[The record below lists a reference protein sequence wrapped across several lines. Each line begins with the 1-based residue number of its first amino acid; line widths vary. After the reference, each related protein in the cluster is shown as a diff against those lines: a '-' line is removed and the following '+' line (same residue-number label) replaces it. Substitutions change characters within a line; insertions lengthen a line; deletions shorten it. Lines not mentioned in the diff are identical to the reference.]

1 MTDLSRFT
9 KYTVTRFDTCQRR
22 DTVQRTTLAD
32 YLRAVGSAAPLPA
45 DKTRAPAWALCND
58 TGTNDGRPNGLVQLD
73 FDHVADVPGLRR
85 ALAEYGGFLAIIRTF
100 SGHGLVAIGYVG
112 PRIAADAGAVK
123 RLIYAPLRVYLHDCG
138 YDDGVHYRLDPACA
152 KPCQLRFESRDPD
165 LWTAPALCRLCADP
179 EEDGALLAHP
189 VSWLAEALRPGESVA
204 PAGLAAALA
213 CVSMAANLRSRMA
226 AGSSAYAARA
236 FCVVIGAPG
245 SRKTTLLDAVQDTA
259 RALGVTVSDPKNAP
273 TLREHILACG
283 CDEVVE
289 QTPTGKRQNVKLIER
304 TDRSADPL
312 IVCIDEAGQRLRT
325 RVQDESCGSMAAML
339 RQCNG
344 DQITLEGTVK
354 QEKKGSYRVP
364 AHVSALLATTPA
376 QLAEYVGATGQQNGE
391 QRRMIELWQD
401 SEQRDM
407 FAGAPA
413 APDSETIME
422 LLRRLQAVGEIWQ
435 DSGVVFEPDASAR
448 AAFRSAV
455 AWLAGYGVDEASAHS
470 LVMCYTTLCAGL
482 RASLDGRTALT
493 AADLG
498 ACLCILRRV
507 MGARARLAAECERAQ
522 AAAYKPDG
530 AVWSEIL
537 AWIERTPRRDK
548 VLEKIARRPP
558 QYRKVY
564 DEMLAQRAITCA
576 KDETTGKYTLR
587 AATAEE
593 LERGEEQTEAR
604 RAAVTQETRQI
615 QAQRQAYA
623 DCSEE
628 DKEARVLAY
637 IERWRMD
644 NALTEGNRN
653 IAMNKLAW
661 SMQNAG
667 MWDAVARAV
676 FDAIASNSG
685 LGSAEIRS
693 LMRERKRN
701 KGQGAKQ

>member
-1 MTDLSRFT
+1 MTTDLSIFA
-9 KYTVTRFDTCQRR
+9 KYTVTHFTNCQRR
-22 DTVQRTTLAD
+22 ETAQHATLTD
-32 YLRAVGSAAPLPA
+32 YLQAVASTRPLPQ
-45 DKTRAPAWALCND
+45 DKAHAPAWALCND
-58 TGTNDGRPNGLVQLD
+58 TGTNDGTPNGLVQLD
-73 FDHVADVPGLRR
+73 FDHVIDVPGLRE
-85 ALAEYGGFLAIIRTF
+85 ALAGYGGFLAVARTF
-100 SGHGLVAIGYVG
+100 SGHGLVAVGYTG
-112 PRIAADAGAVK
+112 PRIAADAGAIK
-123 RLIYAPLRVYLHDCG
+123 RLVYAPLRVYLHDCG
-138 YDDGVHYRLDPACA
+138 HDDGVHYRLDPACA

-179 EEDGALLAHP
+179 EDDGVLLAHP

-226 AGSSAYAARA
+226 AGASAYAARA

-245 SRKTTLLDAVQDTA
+245 SRKTTLMDAVQDIA

-289 QTPTGKRQNVKLIER
+289 QNLTGKRQNVKLIER
-304 TDRSADPL
+304 TDRAADPL

-325 RVQDESCGSMAAML
+325 RVQDESCGSMSAML

-344 DQITLEGTVK
+344 DRITLEGTVK

-376 QLAEYVGATGQQNGE
+376 QWAEYVGAAGQQNGE
-391 QRRMIELWQD
+391 QRRVIELWQD
-401 SEQRDM
+401 GEQRDM

-422 LLRRLQAVGEIWQ
+422 LLRRLQAVGEIWT
-435 DSGVVFEPDASAR
+435 DSAVAFAPEPSAR
-448 AAFRSAV
+448 AAFRASV

-482 RASLDGRTALT
+482 RASLDGRVALT
-493 AADLG
+493 VADLG

-507 MGARARLAAECERAQ
+507 MDARARLTSECERAQ

-537 AWIERTPRRDK
+537 AWIEKTPRRDK
-548 VLEKIARRPP
+548 ILEKIARRPP

-564 DEMLAQRAITCA
+564 DEMVAQRAIACA

-667 MWDAVARAV
+667 MWDTIARGI
-676 FDAIASNSG
+676 FDLIATNSG
-685 LGSAEIRS
+685 LGSAEIRT
-693 LMRERKRN
+693 LMRERK
-701 KGQGAKQ
+701 KGGGRR

>member
-1 MTDLSRFT
+1 MSTDLSIFS
-9 KYTVTRFDTCQRR
+9 KYTVTRFGTCQRR
-22 DTVQRTTLAD
+22 DTAQRATLAD
-32 YLRAVGSAAPLPA
+32 YLRAVGSAAPPPV
-45 DKTRAPAWALCND
+45 DKLHAPAWALCND

-73 FDHVADVPGLRR
+73 FDHVTDVPGMRQ
-85 ALAEYGGFLAIIRTF
+85 ALAEYGGFSAVIRTF
-100 SGHGLVAIGYVG
+100 SGHGLVAIGYTG
-112 PRIAADAGAVK
+112 PRIAADAGTVK
-123 RLIYAPLRVYLHDCG
+123 RLIYAPLRVYLHGCG
-138 YDDGVHYRLDPACA
+138 YDDGVHYTLDPACA
-152 KPCQLRFESRDPD
+152 KPSQLRFESRDPD
-165 LWTAPALCRLCADP
+165 LWTAPTLRRLCADP
-179 EEDGALLAHP
+179 DDDSALLAHP
-189 VSWLAEALRPGESVA
+189 VSWLAEALRPDDSVT

-213 CVSMAANLRSRMA
+213 CVSMTANLRSRMA

-236 FCVVIGAPG
+236 FCVIIGAPG
-245 SRKTTLLDAVQDTA
+245 SRKTTLMDAVQDTA

-289 QTPTGKRQNVKLIER
+289 QAPTGKRPNVRLIER
-304 TDRSADPL
+304 TDRAADPL

-344 DQITLEGTVK
+344 DRITLEGTVK

-376 QLAEYVGATGQQNGE
+376 QWAEYVGATGQQNGE

-413 APDSETIME
+413 EPDSETIME
-422 LLRRLQAVGEIWQ
+422 LLRKLRAVGELWS
-435 DSGVVFEPDASAR
+435 DHGVVFEPEASTR
-448 AAFRSAV
+448 AAFRAAV

-482 RASLDGRTALT
+482 RASLDGRPALT
-493 AADLG
+493 VDDLG

-507 MGARARLAAECERAQ
+507 MEARARLASECERAQ
-522 AAAYKPDG
+522 AATYKPDG

-537 AWIERTPRRDK
+537 AWIEKTPRRDK
-548 VLEKIARRPP
+548 ILGKIARRPP

-564 DEMLAQRAITCA
+564 DEMIAQRAIVCA
-576 KDETTGKYTLR
+576 KDDATGKYVLR
-587 AATAEE
+587 VTTAEE

-604 RAAVTQETRQI
+604 RTAVTQETRQI

-623 DCSEE
+623 DCSED
-628 DKEARVLAY
+628 DKESRVLAY
-637 IERWRMD
+637 VERWRMD

-667 MWDAVARAV
+667 MWDAIARGI
-676 FDAIASNSG
+676 FDCIASNSG
-685 LGSAEIRS
+685 LGSAEIRT
-693 LMRERKRN
+693 LMRERRKT
-701 KGQGAKQ
+701 KL

>member
-1 MTDLSRFT
+1 MTDYNEFARYGAVRFS
-9 KYTVTRFDTCQRR
+9 TCQRR
-22 DTVQRTTLAD
+22 DTAQHATLAD
-32 YLRAVGSAAPLPA
+32 YLRAVASTRPLPA

-58 TGTNDGRPNGLVQLD
+58 TGTNDGTPNGLVQLD
-73 FDHVADVPGLRR
+73 FDHVTDVPGLRE
-85 ALAEYGGFLAIIRTF
+85 ALAGYGGFLAVVRTF
-100 SGHGLVAIGYVG
+100 SGQGLVALGYVG
-112 PRIAADAGAVK
+112 PRIAADTGAVK

-138 YDDGVHYRLDPACA
+138 YDDGVHYQLDPACA

-165 LWTAPALCRLCADP
+165 LWTAPALCRLCADH
-179 EEDGALLAHP
+179 EEDGVLLAHP
-189 VSWLAEALRPGESVA
+189 VSWLAEALRPGESAA

-304 TDRSADPL
+304 TDRAADPL

-344 DQITLEGTVK
+344 DRITLEGTVK

-376 QLAEYVGATGQQNGE
+376 QWAEYVGAAGQQNGE

-407 FAGAPA
+407 FAGSPA

-422 LLRRLQAVGEIWQ
+422 LLRKLQAVGEIWT
-435 DSGVVFEPDASAR
+435 DSAVVFEPETAAR

-455 AWLAGYGVDEASAHS
+455 AWLAGFGVDEASAHS

-482 RASLDGRTALT
+482 RASLDGCVALT
-493 AADLG
+493 VADLG

-507 MGARARLAAECERAQ
+507 MDARARLTSECERAQ

-537 AWIERTPRRDK
+537 AWIEKTPRRDK
-548 VLEKIARRPP
+548 ILEKIARRPP

-564 DEMLAQRAITCA
+564 DEMVAQRAVTCA
-576 KDETTGKYTLR
+576 KDEATGKYTLR

-623 DCSEE
+623 DCSDE
-628 DKEARVLAY
+628 DKESRVLAY

-667 MWDAVARAV
+667 MWDTIARGI
-676 FDAIASNSG
+676 FDLIASNSG
-685 LGSAEIRS
+685 LGSAEIRT
-693 LMRERKRN
+693 LMRDRK
-701 KGQGAKQ
+701 KCGK

>member
-1 MTDLSRFT
+1 MTDLDLFS
-9 KYTVTRFDTCQRR
+9 KYPVTLFANCQRR
-22 DTVQRTTLAD
+22 DTARRTTLAD

-45 DKTRAPAWALCND
+45 DKTCAPAWALCND
-58 TGTNDGRPNGLVQLD
+58 TGTSDGRPNGIVQLD
-73 FDHVADVPGLRR
+73 FDHVTDVPGLRE
-85 ALAEYGGFLAIIRTF
+85 ALAGYGGFLAVVRTF
-100 SGHGLVAIGYVG
+100 SGHGLVALGCVG
-112 PRIAADAGAVK
+112 PRIAADIGAIK

-138 YDDGVHYRLDPACA
+138 YDDGTHYTLDPACA
-152 KPCQLRFESRDPD
+152 KPCQLRFESRDRE
-165 LWTAPALCRLCADP
+165 LWTVSAPCRLCADP
-179 EEDGALLAHP
+179 EEDGVLLAHP

-226 AGSSAYAARA
+226 AGAGAYAARA

-245 SRKTTLLDAVQDTA
+245 SRKTTLMDAVQDTA
-259 RALGVTVSDPKNAP
+259 RMLGVTVSDPKNAP

-283 CDEVVE
+283 CDEIVE
-289 QTPTGKRQNVKLIER
+289 QTPTGKRQTVKLIER
-304 TDRSADPL
+304 TDRAADPL

-344 DQITLEGTVK
+344 DRITLEGTVK

-376 QLAEYVGATGQQNGE
+376 QWAEYVGATGQQNGE

-413 APDSETIME
+413 APDSETILE
-422 LLRRLQAVGEIWQ
+422 LLRRLQAVGEIWT
-435 DSGVVFEPDASAR
+435 DSAVVFEPEPSAR
-448 AAFRSAV
+448 AAFRAAA

-470 LVMCYTTLCAGL
+470 LVMCYATLCAGL
-482 RASLDGRTALT
+482 RASLDGRSVLT
-493 AADLG
+493 VDDLG
-498 ACLCILRRV
+498 ACLCVLRRV
-507 MGARARLAAECERAQ
+507 MDARARLASECERAQ

-537 AWIERTPRRDK
+537 AWVERTPRRDK

-564 DEMLAQRAITCA
+564 DEMVAQRAIVCA
-576 KDETTGKYTLR
+576 KDDATGKYVLR
-587 AATAEE
+587 VTTAEE
-593 LERGEEQTEAR
+593 LERCEEQTDVR

-615 QAQRQAYA
+615 QTQRQAYA
-623 DCSEE
+623 DCSDE
-628 DKEARVLAY
+628 DREARVLAY

-685 LGSAEIRS
+685 LGSAEIRT
-693 LMRERKRN
+693 LMRERK
-701 KGQGAKQ
+701 KSKKS

>member
-1 MTDLSRFT
+1 MTTDLNIFA

-22 DTVQRTTLAD
+22 DTARHTTLAD
-32 YLRAVGSAAPLPA
+32 YLRAVGSTAQLPA

-73 FDHVADVPGLRR
+73 FDHVTDVPGLRE
-85 ALAEYGGFLAIIRTF
+85 ALAGYGGFLAVVRTF
-100 SGHGLVAIGYVG
+100 SGHGLVALGYVG
-112 PRIAADAGAVK
+112 RRIAADTGAIK
-123 RLIYAPLRVYLHDCG
+123 RLIYAPLRVYLYDCG

-179 EEDGALLAHP
+179 EEDGVLLAHP

-213 CVSMAANLRSRMA
+213 CASMAANLRSRMA

-273 TLREHILACG
+273 ALREHILACG

-304 TDRSADPL
+304 TDRAADPL

-344 DQITLEGTVK
+344 DRITLEGTVK

-376 QLAEYVGATGQQNGE
+376 QWAEYVGATGQQNGE

-407 FAGAPA
+407 FAGAPP
-413 APDSETIME
+413 APDTDTALDM
-422 LLRRLQAVGEIWQ
+422 LRRLQAVGEIWA
-435 DSGVVFEPDASAR
+435 DSAVVFEPEASAR
-448 AAFRSAV
+448 AAFRAAV
-455 AWLAGYGVDEASAHS
+455 AWLAGYDVDEASAHS
-470 LVMCYTTLCAGL
+470 LVMCYTTMCAGL
-482 RASLDGRTALT
+482 RASLDGRVALT
-493 AADLG
+493 VADLG

-507 MGARARLAAECERAQ
+507 MDARTRLTSECERAQ

-530 AVWSEIL
+530 AVWGEIL
-537 AWIERTPRRDK
+537 AWIEKTPRRDK
-548 VLEKIARRPP
+548 ILEKIARRPP

-564 DEMLAQRAITCA
+564 DEMVAQRAITCA
-576 KDETTGKYTLR
+576 KDEATGKYVLR
-587 AATAEE
+587 VTTAEE
-593 LERGEEQTEAR
+593 LEQGEEQNEAR
-604 RAAVTQETRQI
+604 RTAVTQETRQL

-628 DKEARVLAY
+628 DKESRVLAY
-637 IERWRMD
+637 VERWRMD

-685 LGSAEIRS
+685 LGSAEIRT
-693 LMRERKRN
+693 LMRERRKP
-701 KGQGAKQ
+701 KGVKQ

>member
-1 MTDLSRFT
+1 MIDFNDFARYGAVRFS
-9 KYTVTRFDTCQRR
+9 TCQRR
-22 DTVQRTTLAD
+22 DTAQHATLAD
-32 YLRAVGSAAPLPA
+32 YLRAVSSTRPLPQ
-45 DKTRAPAWALCND
+45 DKAHAPAWALCND
-58 TGTNDGRPNGLVQLD
+58 TGTKDGSPNGLVQLD
-73 FDHVADVPGLRR
+73 FDHVTDVPGLRG
-85 ALAEYGGFLAIIRTF
+85 ALAGYGGFLAIVRTF
-100 SGHGLVAIGYVG
+100 SGHGLVAIGYTG
-112 PRIAADAGAVK
+112 ARIAADTGAVK
-123 RLIYAPLRVYLHDCG
+123 RLIYAPLRVYLRDCG
-138 YDDGVHYRLDPACA
+138 YDDGVHYTLDPACA
-152 KPCQLRFESRDPD
+152 KPCQLRFESRDQD

-179 EEDGALLAHP
+179 EEDGQLLSHP
-189 VSWLAEALRPGESVA
+189 ISWLAEAFRPDDSAA
-204 PAGLAAALA
+204 PSGLAAALA
-213 CVSMAANLRSRMA
+213 CASMAADLRSRMA
-226 AGSSAYAARA
+226 TGASAYAARA

-289 QTPTGKRQNVKLIER
+289 QPVGKRQTVKFIER
-304 TDRSADPL
+304 TDRAADPL

-344 DQITLEGTVK
+344 DRITLEGTVK

-376 QLAEYVGATGQQNGE
+376 QWAEYVGTTGQQNGE

-407 FAGAPA
+407 FAGAVA
-413 APDSETIME
+413 APDNETIME
-422 LLRRLQAVGEIWQ
+422 LLRKLQAVGEIWA
-435 DSGVVFEPDASAR
+435 DNGVIFEPEESAR
-448 AAFRSAV
+448 AAFRAAV

-470 LVMCYTTLCAGL
+470 LVMCYTTLCTGL
-482 RASLDGRTALT
+482 RASLDGHTALT
-493 AADLG
+493 VADLG
-498 ACLCILRRV
+498 ACLCIMRRV
-507 MGARARLAAECERAQ
+507 MDARARLTAECERAQ

-537 AWIERTPRRDK
+537 AWIEKTPRRDK

-564 DEMLAQRAITCA
+564 DEMVAQHAITCA
-576 KDETTGKYTLR
+576 KDEATGKYVLR
-587 AATAEE
+587 ITTVEE

-604 RAAVTQETRQI
+604 REAVTQETRQI
-615 QAQRQAYA
+615 QAQRKAYA

-628 DKEARVLAY
+628 DREARVLAY
-637 IERWRMD
+637 VEQWRLD

-667 MWDAVARAV
+667 MWDSVARAV
-676 FDAIASNSG
+676 FDIIASNAG
-685 LGSAEIRS
+685 LGSAEIRT
-693 LMRERKRN
+693 LMRERKKRAPTKN
-701 KGQGAKQ
+701 N

>member
-1 MTDLSRFT
+1 MTADLSIFA
-9 KYTVTRFDTCQRR
+9 KYTVTRFDSCQRR
-22 DTVQRTTLAD
+22 DTAQRATLAD
-32 YLRAVGSAAPLPA
+32 YLRAVWSASPLPA

-73 FDHVADVPGLRR
+73 FDHVTDVPGLRR
-85 ALAEYGGFLAIIRTF
+85 ALAEYGGFLAVVRTF
-100 SGHGLVAIGYVG
+100 SGHGLVAISYAG
-112 PRIAADAGAVK
+112 PRIAADAGAIK

-138 YDDGVHYRLDPACA
+138 YDDGVHYTLDPACA

-179 EEDGALLAHP
+179 EEDGVLLAHP

-226 AGSSAYAARA
+226 AGASAYAARA

-245 SRKTTLLDAVQDTA
+245 SRKTTLMDAVQDTA

-289 QTPTGKRQNVKLIER
+289 QAPTGKRQNVKLIER
-304 TDRSADPL
+304 TDRAADPL

-344 DQITLEGTVK
+344 DRITLEGTVK

-376 QLAEYVGATGQQNGE
+376 QWAEYVGVAGQQNGE

-407 FAGAPA
+407 FAGAPS
-413 APDSETIME
+413 APDTDTALDM
-422 LLRRLQAVGEIWQ
+422 LRRLKELGELWA
-435 DSGVVFEPDASAR
+435 DEGTVFEPVQDAR

-455 AWLAGYGVDEASAHS
+455 AWLAGFGIDVPSAHS
-470 LVMCYTTLCAGL
+470 LVMCYATLCAGL
-482 RASLDGRTALT
+482 RASLDGRAALT
-493 AADLG
+493 VTDLG

-507 MGARARLAAECERAQ
+507 MDARARLAGECERAQ

-530 AVWSEIL
+530 AVWSEII

-576 KDETTGKYTLR
+576 KDEATGKYVLR
-587 AATAEE
+587 VTTAEE
-593 LERGEEQTEAR
+593 LEQGEEQTEAR
-604 RAAVTQETRQI
+604 RAAVAQETRQI
-615 QAQRQAYA
+615 QAQRQAYS

-637 IERWRMD
+637 IERWRMG

-653 IAMNKLAW
+653 IALNKLAW
-661 SMQNAG
+661 NMQNAG
-667 MWDAVARAV
+667 MWDAVAQTA
-676 FDAIASNSG
+676 FNIIATNSG
-685 LGSAEIRS
+685 LGIPEIRT
-693 LMRERKRN
+693 LMRERKKS
-701 KGQGAKQ
+701 KGANR

>member
-1 MTDLSRFT
+1 MTTDLGIFA

-22 DTVQRTTLAD
+22 DTAQHSTLTD
-32 YLRAVGSAAPLPA
+32 YLRAVASARPLPQ
-45 DKTRAPAWALCND
+45 DKAHAPAWALCND

-73 FDHVADVPGLRR
+73 FDHVTDVPGLRE
-85 ALAEYGGFLAIIRTF
+85 ALAGYGGLLAIVRTF
-100 SGHGLVAIGYVG
+100 SGHGLVAVGYAG
-112 PRIAADAGAVK
+112 AHIAADAGAIK

-179 EEDGALLAHP
+179 EEDDALLAHP
-189 VSWLAEALRPGESVA
+189 VSWLAEALRPGESAA

-245 SRKTTLLDAVQDTA
+245 SRKTTLMDAVQDTA

-289 QTPTGKRQNVKLIER
+289 QQPTGKRQTVKLIER
-304 TDRSADPL
+304 TDRAADPL

-325 RVQDESCGSMAAML
+325 RVQDESCGSMSAML

-344 DQITLEGTVK
+344 DRITLEGTVK

-376 QLAEYVGATGQQNGE
+376 QWAEYVGTTGQQNGE

-407 FAGAPA
+407 FTGAPA
-413 APDSETIME
+413 APDSETVME
-422 LLRRLQAVGEIWQ
+422 LLRRLQAVGEIWA
-435 DSGVVFEPDASAR
+435 DSAVVFEPEAAAR
-448 AAFRSAV
+448 AAFRAAV

-482 RASLDGRTALT
+482 RASLDGRVALT
-493 AADLG
+493 VSDLG

-507 MGARARLAAECERAQ
+507 MDARTRLTSECERAQ
-522 AAAYKPDG
+522 ATAYKPDG
-530 AVWSEIL
+530 AVWGEIL
-537 AWIERTPRRDK
+537 AWIEKTPRRDK
-548 VLEKIARRPP
+548 ILEKIARRPP

-564 DEMLAQRAITCA
+564 DEMVAQRAITCA
-576 KDETTGKYTLR
+576 KDEATGKYTLR
-587 AATAEE
+587 VTTAEE

-615 QAQRQAYA
+615 QAARQAYA

-637 IERWRMD
+637 VERWRMD

-667 MWDAVARAV
+667 MWDAVARGI
-676 FDAIASNSG
+676 FDIIASNSG
-685 LGSAEIRS
+685 LGSAEIRT
-693 LMRERKRN
+693 LMRERRKS
-701 KGQGAKQ
+701 KKV

>member
-1 MTDLSRFT
+1 MIDFNDFAKYGAVRFT
-9 KYTVTRFDTCQRR
+9 TCQRR
-22 DTVQRTTLAD
+22 DTAQHATLAD
-32 YLRAVGSAAPLPA
+32 YLRAVASTRPLPQ
-45 DKTRAPAWALCND
+45 DKAHAPAWSLCND
-58 TGTNDGRPNGLVQLD
+58 TGTNEGTPNGLVQLD
-73 FDHVADVPGLRR
+73 FDHVTDVPGLRG
-85 ALAEYGGFLAIIRTF
+85 ALAGYGGFLAVVRTF
-100 SGHGLVAIGYVG
+100 SGHGLVAIGYTG
-112 PRIAADAGAVK
+112 ARIASDTGAVK
-123 RLIYAPLRVYLHDCG
+123 RLIYAPLRVYLHGCG
-138 YDDGVHYRLDPACA
+138 YDDGVHYALDPACA

-165 LWTAPALCRLCADP
+165 LWTAPALCSLCADP
-179 EEDGALLAHP
+179 EEDSTLLAHP
-189 VSWLAEALRPGESVA
+189 ISWLAQAFRPDDSAA
-204 PAGLAAALA
+204 PSGLAAALA
-213 CVSMAANLRSRMA
+213 CVSMAADLRSRMA
-226 AGSSAYAARA
+226 PGASAYAARA

-245 SRKTTLLDAVQDTA
+245 SRKTTLLNAVQDTA

-289 QTPTGKRQNVKLIER
+289 QQPIGKRPTVKLIER
-304 TDRSADPL
+304 TDRAADPL

-344 DQITLEGTVK
+344 DRITLEGTVK

-376 QLAEYVGATGQQNGE
+376 QWAEYVGAAGQQNGE

-407 FAGAPA
+407 FAGAMA
-413 APDSETIME
+413 APDSETITE
-422 LLRRLQAVGEIWQ
+422 LLRKLQAVGEIWA
-435 DSGVVFEPDASAR
+435 DNGVIFEPEESAR
-448 AAFRSAV
+448 AAFRAAV

-470 LVMCYTTLCAGL
+470 LVMCYTTLCTGL
-482 RASLDGRTALT
+482 RASLDGHTALT
-493 AADLG
+493 ESDLG

-507 MGARARLAAECERAQ
+507 MDARARLTAECERAQ

-537 AWIERTPRRDK
+537 AWIEKTPRRDK

-564 DEMLAQRAITCA
+564 DEMVLQRAITCA
-576 KDETTGKYTLR
+576 KDEVTGKYVLR
-587 AATAEE
+587 ITTAEE

-604 RAAVTQETRQI
+604 REAVTQETRQI

-628 DKEARVLAY
+628 DREARVLAY
-637 IERWRMD
+637 VERWRLD

-667 MWDAVARAV
+667 MWDSVARAV
-676 FDAIASNSG
+676 FDIIASNAG
-685 LGSAEIRS
+685 LGSAEIRT
-693 LMRERKRN
+693 LMRERKKRGTPTKN
-701 KGQGAKQ
+701 N

>member
-1 MTDLSRFT
+1 MTDYNDFARYGAVRFT
-9 KYTVTRFDTCQRR
+9 TCQRR
-22 DTVQRTTLAD
+22 DTAQHATLAD
-32 YLRAVGSAAPLPA
+32 YLRSVVSTRPLPQ
-45 DKTRAPAWALCND
+45 DKAHAPAWALCND
-58 TGTNDGRPNGLVQLD
+58 TGTSDGKPNGLVQLD
-73 FDHVADVPGLRR
+73 FDHVTDVPGLRG
-85 ALAEYGGFLAIIRTF
+85 ALAGYGGFLAIIRTF
-100 SGHGLVAIGYVG
+100 SGNGLVALGYTG
-112 PRIAADAGAVK
+112 ARIAADTGAVK
-123 RLIYAPLRVYLHDCG
+123 RLIYAPLRVYLRSCG
-138 YDDGVHYRLDPACA
+138 YDDGVHYTLDPACA

-179 EEDGALLAHP
+179 EEDGPLLAHP
-189 VSWLAEALRPGESVA
+189 ISWLAEAFRPDDSVA

-213 CVSMAANLRSRMA
+213 CVSMAADLRSRMA

-245 SRKTTLLDAVQDTA
+245 SCKTTLLDAVQDTA

-289 QTPTGKRQNVKLIER
+289 QQPTGKRQTVRLVER
-304 TDRSADPL
+304 TDRAADPL

-344 DQITLEGTVK
+344 DRITLEGTVK

-364 AHVSALLATTPA
+364 AHVSAILATTPA
-376 QLAEYVGATGQQNGE
+376 QWAEYVGIAGQQNGE

-407 FAGAPA
+407 FAGAMA

-422 LLRRLQAVGEIWQ
+422 LLRKLQAVGEIWA
-435 DSGVVFEPDASAR
+435 DNGVIFEPEEPAR
-448 AAFRSAV
+448 AAFRAAV

-482 RASLDGRTALT
+482 RASLDGHAALT
-493 AADLG
+493 TEDLG
-498 ACLCILRRV
+498 ACLCVLRRV
-507 MGARARLAAECERAQ
+507 MEARSRLTAECERAQ
-522 AAAYKPDG
+522 AAIYKPEG

-537 AWIERTPRRDK
+537 AWIEKAPRRDK

-564 DEMLAQRAITCA
+564 DEMVAQRAITCA
-576 KDETTGKYTLR
+576 KDEATGKYTLR
-587 AATAEE
+587 VTTAEE

-604 RAAVTQETRQI
+604 REAVTQETRQI
-615 QAQRQAYA
+615 QAQLQAYA

-637 IERWRMD
+637 VERWRLD

-653 IAMNKLAW
+653 IALNKLAW
-661 SMQNAG
+661 SLQNAG
-667 MWDAVARAV
+667 MWDSVARAV
-676 FDAIASNSG
+676 FDVIASSSG
-685 LGSAEIRS
+685 LGSAEIRT
-693 LMRERKRN
+693 LMRERKKR
-701 KGQGAKQ
+701 GA

>member
-1 MTDLSRFT
+1 MTDLDIFS
-9 KYTVTRFDTCQRR
+9 KYPATRFANCQRR
-22 DTVQRTTLAD
+22 DTARRTTLAD
-32 YLRAVGSAAPLPA
+32 YLRAVGSTAQLPA

-58 TGTNDGRPNGLVQLD
+58 TGTNDGTANGLVQLD
-73 FDHVADVPGLRR
+73 FDHVTDVPGLRE
-85 ALAEYGGFLAIIRTF
+85 ALAGYGGFLAIVRTF
-100 SGHGLVAIGYVG
+100 SGHGLVALGYVG
-112 PRIAADAGAVK
+112 PRIAADTGAVK
-123 RLIYAPLRVYLHDCG
+123 RLIYAPLRVYLHGCG

-179 EEDGALLAHP
+179 EEDGVLLAHP

-236 FCVVIGAPG
+236 FCVIIGAPG

-304 TDRSADPL
+304 TDRAADPL

-344 DQITLEGTVK
+344 DRITLEGTVK

-376 QLAEYVGATGQQNGE
+376 QWAEYVGATGQQNGE

-413 APDSETIME
+413 APDSETILE
-422 LLRRLQAVGEIWQ
+422 LLRRLQAVGEIWV
-435 DSGVVFEPDASAR
+435 DSAVVFEPDPSAR
-448 AAFRSAV
+448 AAFRAAV
-455 AWLAGYGVDEASAHS
+455 AWIAGYGVDEASAHS

-507 MGARARLAAECERAQ
+507 MEARARLASECERAQ
-522 AAAYKPDG
+522 AATYKPDG

-548 VLEKIARRPP
+548 ILEKIARRPP

-564 DEMLAQRAITCA
+564 DEMVAQRAITCA
-576 KDETTGKYTLR
+576 KDEATGKYVLR
-587 AATAEE
+587 VTTAEE

-604 RAAVTQETRQI
+604 RAAVTQETQQI

-667 MWDAVARAV
+667 MWDTIARGI
-676 FDAIASNSG
+676 FDLIASNSG
-685 LGSAEIRS
+685 LGSAEIRT

>member
-1 MTDLSRFT
+1 MIDYNDFAKYGAVRFT
-9 KYTVTRFDTCQRR
+9 TCQRR
-22 DTVQRTTLAD
+22 DTAQHATLAD
-32 YLRAVGSAAPLPA
+32 YLRAVASTRPLPQ
-45 DKTRAPAWALCND
+45 DKAHAPAWALCND
-58 TGTNDGRPNGLVQLD
+58 TGTGDGTPNGLVQLD
-73 FDHVADVPGLRR
+73 FDHVTDVPGLRG
-85 ALAEYGGFLAIIRTF
+85 ALAGYGGFLAVVRTF
-100 SGHGLVAIGYVG
+100 SGHGLVAIGYTG
-112 PRIAADAGAVK
+112 ARIAADTGAVK
-123 RLIYAPLRVYLHDCG
+123 RLIYAPLRVYLHGCG
-138 YDDGVHYRLDPACA
+138 YDDGVHYALDPACA

-165 LWTAPALCRLCADP
+165 LWVAPTICRLCADP
-179 EEDGALLAHP
+179 EEEGALLAHP
-189 VSWLAEALRPGESVA
+189 ISWLAEAFRPDDSA
-204 PAGLAAALA
+204 SPSGLAAALA
-213 CVSMAANLRSRMA
+213 CVSMTADLRSRMA
-226 AGSSAYAARA
+226 AGASAYAARA

-245 SRKTTLLDAVQDTA
+245 SRKTTLLNAVQDTA

-289 QTPTGKRQNVKLIER
+289 QQPIGKRTAVKLIER
-304 TDRSADPL
+304 TDRAADPL

-325 RVQDESCGSMAAML
+325 RIQDESCGSMAAML

-344 DQITLEGTVK
+344 DRITLEGTVK

-376 QLAEYVGATGQQNGE
+376 QWAEYVGTAGQQNGE

-407 FAGAPA
+407 FAGAMA
-413 APDSETIME
+413 APDSETITE
-422 LLRRLQAVGEIWQ
+422 LLRKLQAVGEIWA
-435 DSGVVFEPDASAR
+435 DNGVVFEPEESAR
-448 AAFRSAV
+448 AAFRAAV

-470 LVMCYTTLCAGL
+470 LVMCYTTLCTGL
-482 RASLDGRTALT
+482 RASLDGHTALT
-493 AADLG
+493 EADLG

-507 MGARARLAAECERAQ
+507 MDARARLTAECERAQ

-537 AWIERTPRRDK
+537 AWIEKAPRRDK

-564 DEMLAQRAITCA
+564 DEMIVQRAITCA
-576 KDETTGKYTLR
+576 KDEVTGKYVLR
-587 AATAEE
+587 ITTAEE

-604 RAAVTQETRQI
+604 REAVTQETRQI

-628 DKEARVLAY
+628 DREARVLAY
-637 IERWRMD
+637 VERWRLD

-667 MWDAVARAV
+667 MWDSVARAV
-676 FDAIASNSG
+676 FDIIASNAG
-685 LGSAEIRS
+685 LGSAEIRT
-693 LMRERKRN
+693 LMRERKKRGTPTKN
-701 KGQGAKQ
+701 N

>member
-1 MTDLSRFT
+1 MTDLSIFE

-22 DTVQRTTLAD
+22 DTAGRATLAD
-32 YLRAVGSAAPLPA
+32 YLSAAGSAAPLPA

-58 TGTNDGRPNGLVQLD
+58 TGTNDGTPNGLVQLD
-73 FDHVADVPGLRR
+73 FDHVTDVPGLRE
-85 ALAEYGGFLAIIRTF
+85 ALAGYGGFLAVVRTF
-100 SGHGLVAIGYVG
+100 SGHGLVAIGYAG
-112 PRIAADAGAVK
+112 ARIAEDAGAIK
-123 RLIYAPLRVYLHDCG
+123 RLIYAPLRVYLRDCG
-138 YDDGVHYRLDPACA
+138 YDDGVHYTLDPACA
-152 KPCQLRFESRDPD
+152 KPCQLRFESRDPE
-165 LWTAPALCRLCADP
+165 LWVAADPCRLCADP
-179 EEDGALLAHP
+179 EEDGVLLAHP

-226 AGSSAYAARA
+226 AGASAYAARA

-245 SRKTTLLDAVQDTA
+245 SRKTTLMDAVQDTA

-289 QTPTGKRQNVKLIER
+289 QQPTGKRQTVKLIER
-304 TDRSADPL
+304 TDRAADPL

-325 RVQDESCGSMAAML
+325 RVQDESCGSMSAML

-344 DQITLEGTVK
+344 DRITLEGTVK

-376 QLAEYVGATGQQNGE
+376 QWTEYVGATGQQNGE

-413 APDSETIME
+413 APDSETILE
-422 LLRRLQAVGEIWQ
+422 LLRRLQAVGEIWT
-435 DSGVVFEPDASAR
+435 DGAVVFEPEAAAR
-448 AAFRSAV
+448 AAFRAAV

-482 RASLDGRTALT
+482 RASLDGRVALT
-493 AADLG
+493 VEDLG
-498 ACLCILRRV
+498 ACLCILHRV
-507 MGARARLAAECERAQ
+507 MDARTRLASECERAQ

-530 AVWSEIL
+530 TVWSEIL
-537 AWIERTPRRDK
+537 AWIEKTPRRDK
-548 VLEKIARRPP
+548 ILEKIARRPP

-564 DEMLAQRAITCA
+564 DEMTAQRAITCA
-576 KDETTGKYTLR
+576 KDEATGKYVLR
-587 AATAEE
+587 VTTAEE

-604 RAAVTQETRQI
+604 RAAVAQETRQI
-615 QAQRQAYA
+615 QVARQAYA

-628 DKEARVLAY
+628 DKEARVLSY
-637 IERWRMD
+637 VERWRMD

-685 LGSAEIRS
+685 LGSAEIRT
-693 LMRERKRN
+693 LMRERK
-701 KGQGAKQ
+701 KSKKS